1 MDLLENLSDESLVS
15 RYQKNQDPVYLGEL
29 YNRFYD
35 KVYHYCLRK
44 MKNRADAYDVTTE
57 TFLIIAQKI
66 TDLRNPLLFIAWL
79 FRIAHNL
86 CIDWLKKEQV
96 MVKEFNFLYLSDESN
111 SEELAELILKEHLL
125 NKLEFLLAD
134 LEEPTKLLLLDKYIK
149 GVSIEELQKMHNLS
163 RSAVKMRLFRGKRKL
178 LKGLQSN

>member
-1 MDLLENLSDESLVS
+1 MGLLENLSDESLVI

-29 YNRFYD
+29 YKRFYD

-66 TDLRNPLLFIAWL
+66 TNLRDPLLFIAWL
-79 FRIAHNL
+79 FKIAHNL
-86 CIDWLKKEQV
+86 CMDWLKKGQLV
-96 MVKEFNFLYLSDESN
+96 VKEFNFLYLSDESN

-125 NKLEFLLAD
+125 NKLAFLLEG
-134 LEEPTKLLLLDKYIK
+134 LEESTKLLLLDKYIK
-149 GVSIEELQKMHNLS
+149 GVSIKDLEENYNLS
-163 RSAVKMRLFRGKRKL
+163 RSAVKMRLLRGKRKL
-178 LKGLQSN
+178 LKGLKSN